1 MDSPRAVELNS
12 LRVQILLMS
21 QRLVSP
27 GQQVSRWIA
36 NSSVRATICTIRCD
50 SAHTGY
56 DWGARSPVVGVRG

>member
-1 MDSPRAVELNS
+1 
-12 LRVQILLMS
+12 MS